1 MKVFNKDWIIDL
13 QKSILWQYD
22 KAQKLSDLIIQKG
35 AWYKSNVTDFV
46 VDFFWNIF
54 NLRTANDFGLNIWG
68 KILNFPRQIVLS
80 YGEHAGEVYEL
91 SKEQYRFLLIGQVL
105 KFQMDT
111 TIPEINK
118 YLSVIFP
125 NNNGTCYVIDNQ
137 DMTINYSIA
146 EGFLTDEIKVLVDN
160 YEFLPRPAGVKITVG
175 TTGTYILRL
184 EVISEGVPT
193 IQFPTGIQ
201 LNITKNGTTVEPIIS
216 DNGYEL
222 TVSNED
228 TLSWELVYENEVI
241 DSNTDFTISQN
252 TTQYGYITRLVKIT
266 SVPSANVGVGIV
278 VGSGDWMAYIQNNV
292 ITKKTGG
299 MPITLPDNGL
309 YMISKS
315 SFHWAIPKLGSIAEY
330 NGKSGDISE
339 LSEDIVMT
347 VHLLPNELKVKT
359 IDVYNNSQ
367 TALFDILETEID
379 ETGSYKVVLKGEQGG
394 QVKYLAYT
402 NYDIEYQDEGTQIQ
416 SAGGILEF
424 DISLNRNDIIKFKR
438 INGGVGDKTINS
450 IFYVGGS
457 GIGLWINNDLIAVVG
472 GGANGGVVGGT
483 PQTGTLYY
491 SAGGGGNNGGLAYS
505 YSPSYQEINSSGFSV
520 LGTKG
525 NSTLEN
531 QDACGSNAYRNS
543 PTRTSGYGGSSY
555 IKSADSR
562 ISNITEI
569 YGKRENDSNT
579 GNIVAGNMNEGK
591 ITITKNS

>member
-22 KAQKLSDLIIQKG
+22 KAQKLSDIIIEKG
-35 AWYKSNVTDFV
+35 KWYKTNVTDFI

-91 SKEQYRFLLIGQVL
+91 SKEQYRFLLIGQIL
-105 KFQMDT
+105 KFQMDA

-125 NNNGTCYVIDNQ
+125 NNNGSCYVIDNQ

-193 IQFPTGIQ
+193 TQFPTGIQ

-228 TLSWELVYENEVI
+228 ILSWELVYENEVI

-266 SVPSANVGVGIV
+266 SVPSATVGVGIV
-278 VGSGDWMAYIQNNV
+278 AGSGDWMAYIQNNV

-315 SFHWAIPKLGSIAEY
+315 SFRWAIPRIGVIDNYSGKAGSINE
-330 NGKSGDISE
+330 I
-339 LSEDIVMT
+339 SEDIDMI
-347 VHLLPNELKVKT
+347 VHLLPNNMAVKT
-359 IDVYNNSQ
+359 TAIYLNSSTTAIEDV
-367 TALFDILETEID
+367 LETEID
-379 ETGSYKVVLKGEQGG
+379 ETGNYHFVLKGEQGG
-394 QVKYLAYT
+394 GA
-402 NYDIEYQDEGTQIQ
+402 DGEGTIYYQENNVQIN
-416 SAGGILEF
+416 SAGGIIEF
-424 DISLNRNDIIKFKR
+424 DMALNQGDIIKFQK
-438 INGGVGDKTINS
+438 IKGGTDETHISRPNFL
-450 IFYVGGS
+450 FYVGGA
-457 GIGLWINNDLIAVVG
+457 GISLYVNNELISVVG
-472 GGANGGVVGGT
+472 GGANGGTLT
-483 PQTGTLYY
+483 PDYN
-491 SAGGGGNNGGLAYS
+491 SAGGGGYNGGVSGHYGH
-505 YSPSYQEINSSGFSV
+505 SGFSYTG
-520 LGTKG
+520 LRG
-525 NSTLEN
+525 NSTIEN
-531 QDACGSNAYRNS
+531 QNACGSNAFFNGV
-543 PTRTSGYGGSSY
+543 TRTSGYGGSSY
-555 IKSADSR
+555 IKNNDSR
-562 ISNITEI
+562 ISNIIEV
-569 YGKRENDSNT
+569 YGKRANDSNT
-579 GNIVAGNMNEGK
+579 GDIVAGNRNEGR
-591 ITITKNS
+591 ITISKN